1 MEAFKKVRPAPMRSL
16 SRLCALGVLLPT
28 LTAISAPPSDPA
40 ATYTAR
46 RWTLDDGLPDS
57 QVCGVVPGQDGYVWL
72 ATTRHLVRFDSLR
85 FTAVEMPA
93 QSAVGRNEGI
103 FQDSRGGLWIY
114 GFLGA
119 VRYANSAWWQSENAG
134 MPRGRVV
141 SVAENPDGSVYL
153 AQERAIYEWKGS
165 AARPILKISDFANGT
180 GRFRQLTW
188 NREGGLWIAVEDGF
202 LYCWSPGRAGPPT
215 RMTDITAEWV
225 LSQAA
230 DRPLVAHGSFACLRR
245 KNGLWERLPDT
256 RPVSARC
263 LLDLPDDALW
273 VGHDAGVDIFSDNAW
288 HAQSQKAL
296 EGSSR
301 VLGMATDRE
310 RNIWLATTDGLVRM
324 RRRVIRSVP
333 VQAHSE
339 GSGVSALWI
348 ESDGHVWAGLR
359 SGGLASGDA
368 DGLEPLP
375 MPPDFADTALNA
387 LYRADNGTLWCG
399 GSGGSLWTL
408 KKNMPQRCEGA
419 YADDVRV
426 IQGRGD
432 APLWIATRR
441 GVFAFNGSLN
451 MLEEMAWP
459 QDPVLALWQD
469 SNGSL
474 WAGHESLGLAVL
486 RPGGRDEF
494 LSDRDLPGRT
504 IRALY
509 RDNEGVLWIGGL
521 TGLARWE
528 DGRRF
533 VFRRT
538 HGLWNE
544 SIRQIAEDAS
554 GGLWLG
560 TADGI
565 MRIAKQELADVAA
578 GRKNLLA
585 VRTFGTEAGL
595 ERTEC
600 TGGVF
605 FPSGDPPRDR
615 LWFPTRAG
623 PVTVETRNL
632 LPARPAPEVRLT
644 GMEAGRLVALRPD
657 ARTAKTLS
665 LSKGSNLHDV
675 RLDYTALD
683 FSTPERVR
691 FRHELT
697 GPVTQHSGLTEERQV
712 TFSRLPPGD
721 YAFRVTACNGDGVWS
736 RDGAVVSWTVR
747 PFFWETAGFRSGCL
761 LLGCGCV
768 VLAVRAVERRRVRRR
783 LETSERLG
791 GLERE
796 RARIARDIH
805 DDLGVSLTQIALR
818 CEVMQD
824 DLGQPER
831 MRRHVA
837 ELAQSSRAVTRAV
850 DEIIWA
856 VTPGN
861 DTLETFTGF
870 IGQFVENTLK
880 PTGMACRL
888 ALPTELPNLP
898 MTATVRH
905 CLYLVLREALNNVIR
920 HAGAKT
926 VRFTLALTDKRLTL
940 TLADDGCGFDPG
952 RQSAPEADR
961 LCRGNGLTNMRKRM
975 AEIDGT
981 IDVVS
986 APGQGTTLTARVIL

>member
-1 MEAFKKVRPAPMRSL
+1 MAIVKKVRSVRLRRLTPLYALCLLLSPLTALPAP
-16 SRLCALGVLLPT
+16 T
-28 LTAISAPPSDPA
+28 DPA
-40 ATYTAR
+40 AAYTVR

-57 QVCGVVPGQDGYVWL
+57 QVCGVVPGQDGYLWL
-72 ATTRHLVRFDSLR
+72 ATVRHLVRFDSLR
-85 FTAVEMPA
+85 FTTVEMPP
-93 QSAVGRNEGI
+93 QSDVGRNEGI
-103 FQDSRGGLWIY
+103 FQDSRGGLWLY

-119 VRYANSAWWQSENAG
+119 VRYKDGTWWQSEAAG
-134 MPRGRVV
+134 MPRGRVT
-141 SVAENPDGSVYL
+141 SVAESPDGIVYL
-153 AQERAIYEWKGS
+153 AQERVIYAWK
-165 AARPILKISDFANGT
+165 ADVARPILKPSAFTNET
-180 GRFRQLTW
+180 GSFRQLAW
-188 NREGGLWIAVEDGF
+188 NRDGGLWIAMGDGL
-202 LYCWSPGRAGPPT
+202 LYCWSPDKAAPPA
-215 RMTDITAEWV
+215 RMTDIRAEWV
-225 LSQAA
+225 LLSAA
-230 DRPLVAHGSFACLRR
+230 DRPLVAHGSFVCLRR
-245 KNGLWERLPDT
+245 KSGLWERLPDT

-263 LLDLPDDALW
+263 LLDMPDGALW
-273 VGHDAGVDIFSDNAW
+273 VGHDAGVNVFSENAW
-288 HAQSQKAL
+288 HAQPQRAL
-296 EGSSR
+296 DGASR
-301 VLGMATDRE
+301 VLGIATDRE
-310 RNIWLATTDGLVRM
+310 RNIWMATTDGLVRM
-324 RRRVIRSVP
+324 RHRVMQKVP
-333 VQAHSE
+333 VQGRPAGTGISSLWVE
-339 GSGVSALWI
+339 SG
-348 ESDGHVWAGLR
+348 GHVWASLR
-359 SGGLASGDA
+359 SGGLATGDA
-368 DGLEPLP
+368 EGLVPLP
-375 MPPDFADTALNA
+375 APPDFADIAINA
-387 LYRADNGTLWCG
+387 LYCEDNGTLWCG
-399 GSGGSLWTL
+399 GSGENLWTL
-408 KKNMPQRCEGA
+408 KKDVPQRSEGA
-419 YADDVRV
+419 YADDVRA
-426 IQGRGD
+426 ILGRGG

-459 QDPVLALWQD
+459 LDPVLALWQD
-469 SNGSL
+469 TNGSL

-486 RPGGRDEF
+486 RSGGRDEF
-494 LSDRDLPGRT
+494 LSERDLPGRT

-533 VFRRT
+533 VFRRA

-544 SIRQIAEDAS
+544 SVRQIAEDAS

-560 TADGI
+560 TAGGI

-578 GRKNLLA
+578 GRKELLT
-585 VRTFGTEAGL
+585 VRTFGVEAGM
-595 ERTEC
+595 ERVEC

-605 FPSGDPPRDR
+605 FPAGEPPRDR
-615 LWFPTRAG
+615 LWFPTRAE

-644 GMEAGRLVALRPD
+644 GVELGGLVTLRTGTR
-657 ARTAKTLS
+657 AVKTAHLAN
-665 LSKGSNLHDV
+665 GSNLHDV

-697 GPVTQHSGLTEERQV
+697 GPVTQRSGLTEERQI

-736 RDGAVVSWTVR
+736 RDGAVVAWTVR
-747 PFFWETAGFRSGCL
+747 PFFWETAGFRLGCL
-761 LLGCGCV
+761 LLGCVCV
-768 VLAVRAVERRRVRRR
+768 VFAVRTVERRRVRRK
-783 LETSERLG
+783 LEAAERQE

-805 DDLGVSLTQIALR
+805 DDLGVSLTQIALQ

-824 DLGQPER
+824 DLDQPER
-831 MRRHVA
+831 MRRHVT
-837 ELAQSSRAVTRAV
+837 ELSQSSRAVTRSV

-898 MTATVRH
+898 MMATVRH

-926 VRFTLALTDKRLTL
+926 VRFTLALTDRHLTL

-952 RQSAPEADR
+952 RQSALAKER
-961 LCRGNGLTNMRKRM
+961 LCRGNGLSNMRKRM
-975 AEIDGT
+975 AEIGGT
-981 IDVVS
+981 VDLVS
-986 APGQGTTLTARVIL
+986 VPGQGTTLTAQVNL